1 MNLKLMK
8 IFPKWK
14 GNKTFVDFLD
24 FVGACL
30 IKQIIDRVFKDD
42 PIDQNIY
49 QSVEHDIRN
58 GYK

>member
-24 FVGACL
+24 FVGVRL
-30 IKQIIDRVFKDD
+30 IKKLVDRVFNDD
-42 PIDQNIY
+42 PIDQKIY
-49 QSVEHDIRN
+49 QSIEHDIRD

>member
-1 MNLKLMK
+1 MNLKLIK

-24 FVGACL
+24 FVGVRL
-30 IKQIIDRVFKDD
+30 IKKLVDRVFNDD

-49 QSVEHDIRN
+49 QSREHDIRD

>member
-1 MNLKLMK
+1 MNLKLIK

-14 GNKTFVDFLD
+14 GNNTFVDFLD
-24 FVGACL
+24 FVGVRL
-30 IKQIIDRVFKDD
+30 IKKLVDRVFNDD

-49 QSVEHDIRN
+49 QSIEHDIRD

>member
-1 MNLKLMK
+1 MNLKLIK

-24 FVGACL
+24 FVGVRL
-30 IKQIIDRVFKDD
+30 IKQLVNRVFNDG

-49 QSVEHDIRN
+49 QSIEHDIRD

>member
-1 MNLKLMK
+1 MK

-24 FVGACL
+24 FVGVRL
-30 IKQIIDRVFKDD
+30 IKKLVDRVFNDD

-49 QSVEHDIRN
+49 QSIEHDIRD